1 MPFFA
6 KIQTPIVIL
15 LLLSLFTIIANEIT
29 ENKSTIKIKKF
40 KIPALLVF
48 LICSLLILNE
58 LFFSFNFNQRID
70 FLVAILFSI
79 PIPFI
84 VNELITTSK
93 INKTYILLLSL
104 ILTIPTVLYFEF
116 IYKPYEGYW
125 NETPILFIHHWIRN
139 WLLFIGLKLNIL
151 YYLQKNKEK
160 TTTKN

>member
-116 IYKPYEGYW
+116 IYKPYEGRLLERNTNSIY
-125 NETPILFIHHWIRN
+125 TPLD
-139 WLLFIGLKLNIL
+139 
-151 YYLQKNKEK
+151 
-160 TTTKN
+160 